1 MDQPLLVKVEKD
13 IFKKKISFENKN
25 QLSLKASPKPKH
37 FKNLKQVKRF
47 SSVKRKKQHIVAI
60 IPQKSNLLLRRVFPK
75 ETIDYKNVSL
85 LRRCI
90 TIEGKILPRR
100 TSGLNAKQ
108 QRYISKAIKTSR
120 IVGLLPFVNKS
131 R

>member
-1 MDQPLLVKVEKD
+1 MDQPLLTKSENNNQKKPFEKK
-13 IFKKKISFENKN
+13 F
-25 QLSLKASPKPKH
+25 QPSLKNSTKPNRLKK
-37 FKNLKQVKRF
+37 FKQVKRF
-47 SSVKRKKQHIVAI
+47 GSVKRKKQQIIAI
-60 IPQKSNLLLRRVFPK
+60 IPTKSNLQLQLPK
-75 ETIDYKNVSL
+75 ETIDYKNVIL

-108 QRYISKAIKTSR
+108 QRYIAKAIKTSR
-120 IVGLLPFVNKS
+120 IVGLLPFVNKA